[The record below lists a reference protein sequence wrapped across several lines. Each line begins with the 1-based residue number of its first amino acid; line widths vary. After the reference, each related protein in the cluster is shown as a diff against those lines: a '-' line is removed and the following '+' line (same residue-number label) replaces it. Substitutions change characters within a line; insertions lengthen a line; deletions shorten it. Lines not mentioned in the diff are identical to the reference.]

1 MKRINLPTLI
11 AISIIS
17 WIMVNMLHEIA
28 GHAGLAYLSGLK
40 IKAVNTTTAYL
51 EVNWDNEI
59 ATNGFWKLRLFLLG
73 GVFLNFISGLIGY
86 LVLRYNQSLNPQM
99 RVFLWY
105 FASFSYTVILMNLVS
120 APLTGGGDLAEII
133 NTLENKLLAKSLVLM
148 GGMIF
153 MILGYILIQRAFM
166 VKIKRSKLITLTFI
180 PVVVIIIIQS
190 LSLIKSPFAYL
201 PPTENHLLASV
212 FAFFHFV
219 IWATIVNIIPAPGN
233 KHDTITILPGKSTL
247 WIISGVIIAIFYIFI
262 RGPGI
267 GSFECHPSL

>member
-1 MKRINLPTLI
+1 
-11 AISIIS
+11 
-17 WIMVNMLHEIA
+17 MVNMLHEIA

-166 VKIKRSKLITLTFI
+166 VKIKRTKLITLTFI

-262 RGPGI
+262 LGPGI
-267 GSFECHPSL
+267 GSFEGHPSL